1 MNLISLDLGDKRVG
15 VAISRS
21 GIIAEPL
28 ITLNFDQDFYLNL
41 KKICRREEV
50 KKIIIGLPKSLLG
63 KESSQGGKIKKVA
76 KKIQKLRFSVEFID
90 ESYTTK
96 MAEERR
102 AKDVDQE
109 AAVIILQDYLD
120 RRGN

>member
-15 VAISRS
+15 MAISRS

-28 ITLNFDQDFYLNL
+28 ITLNFGQDFYLNL

-50 KKIIIGLPKSLLG
+50 KKIIVGLPKRFSG
-63 KESSQGGKIKKVA
+63 QESDQEKKIRSIGG
-76 KKIQKLRFSVEFID
+76 KIQKLGFEVEFVD

-102 AKDVDQE
+102 ASDVDQE
-109 AAVIILQDYLD
+109 AAVIILEDYLA
-120 RRGN
+120 RK

>member
-1 MNLISLDLGDKRVG
+1 MTLISLDLGDKRVG

-21 GIIAEPL
+21 GIICEPL
-28 ITLNFDQDFYLNL
+28 TTVDFDQDFYLNL

-50 KKIIIGLPKSLLG
+50 KKIIVGLPESLSDKKSG
-63 KESSQGGKIKKVA
+63 QEKKIRSTA
-76 KKIQKLRFSVEFID
+76 KKIQELGFKVEFID

-120 RRGN
+120 RGGN